1 MRRTDETHLRGRKK
15 LFLDPREHVEGPETV
30 DDSSSNFHEGFGLL
44 NTSTSSRSNGGG
56 LLTENQWTCP
66 GVGSKMIYLCTVRP
80 PKARLNKGKGGG
92 LTLGKK
98 GQLTG
103 GYMLITLW
111 FFKQFVHTFP
121 RGDMLITF

>member
-1 MRRTDETHLRGRKK
+1 MATR
-15 LFLDPREHVEGPETV
+15 
-30 DDSSSNFHEGFGLL
+30 
-44 NTSTSSRSNGGG
+44 
-56 LLTENQWTCP
+56 
-66 GVGSKMIYLCTVRP
+66 
-80 PKARLNKGKGGG
+80 ARLRAKCSEGEDRRDPGDWGHQSCSG
-92 LTLGKK
+92 WSDGHGIALGEK

>member
-1 MRRTDETHLRGRKK
+1 MEHRSDVIEGCQHGRRVVCTRVSADIFCTATKYAVCVPTGQRR
-15 LFLDPREHVEGPETV
+15 V
-30 DDSSSNFHEGFGLL
+30 GF
-44 NTSTSSRSNGGG
+44 
-56 LLTENQWTCP
+56 
-66 GVGSKMIYLCTVRP
+66 VGSAFS
-80 PKARLNKGKGGG
+80 ARLHS
-92 LTLGKK
+92 LGER